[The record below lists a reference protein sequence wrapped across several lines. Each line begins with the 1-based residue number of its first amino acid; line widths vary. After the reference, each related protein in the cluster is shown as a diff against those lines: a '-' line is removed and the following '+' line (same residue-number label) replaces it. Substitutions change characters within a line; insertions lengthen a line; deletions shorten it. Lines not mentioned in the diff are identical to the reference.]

1 MVTKRETIVIRAA
14 VSQLGK
20 NWGEKVC
27 GYFFFLL
34 MFLCPLK
41 QYLSLLLMQGRTYA
55 VIVINSYYP
64 KGKWSIFVETCFLV
78 LNLSHTISLRG
89 AV

>member
-1 MVTKRETIVIRAA
+1 
-14 VSQLGK
+14 
-20 NWGEKVC
+20 
-27 GYFFFLL
+27 

-64 KGKWSIFVETCFLV
+64 KGEWSIFVETCFLV

>member
-1 MVTKRETIVIRAA
+1 MVTKRETIVIRAV

-20 NWGEKVC
+20 KCVDI
-27 GYFFFLL
+27 FFFLL
-34 MFLCPLK
+34 IFLCPLK